1 MKNQFPISNIPLIFT
16 RYRTR
21 ILEESGQDWFH
32 PENRLDGVESS
43 PESQDDCITPVST
56 PVGLASSEAMYEQ
69 YEHPDPWESSLP
81 SRPSFASG
89 VNAVSSSPPPTS
101 KPQKNETTTSPA
113 PTPTAIDSSATTAS
127 PLNSPVSEAPSQPD
141 TSPSEQTAPPPT
153 SEATQT
159 PTKLASNVNL
169 FPIGSQKANSDVES
183 EIVSRPTWEEE
194 QGSYDLTEFANGEI
208 EAPPVAVRDAR
219 QAHFQKVSPPPQPLA
234 SDNNFSE
241 PEQGQPPSPKKPPKP
256 PSAEIAKFR
265 LRNCL

>member
-1 MKNQFPISNIPLIFT
+1 MTNQFPISNIPLIFT

-21 ILEESGQDWFH
+21 VLEESGQDWFH
-32 PENRLDGVESS
+32 PENQLDDVESS
-43 PESQDDCITPVST
+43 PESQDDCITSVST
-56 PVGLASSEAMYEQ
+56 PIGSASSEAMYE
-69 YEHPDPWESSLP
+69 YPDPWGSSP
-81 SRPSFASG
+81 QSRPSLAFG
-89 VNAVSSSPPPTS
+89 VNAASSSSPPTS
-101 KPQKNETTTSPA
+101 KPQTMETIASPA
-113 PTPTAIDSSATTAS
+113 PTPMAIDSSAATS
-127 PLNSPVSEAPSQPD
+127 SSLNSPVSEAPSQPD
-141 TSPSEQTAPPPT
+141 ASPGEHTAPPVT
-153 SEATQT
+153 SEVTQT

-169 FPIGSQKANSDVES
+169 FPIGSQGGNSDAES
-183 EIVSRPTWEEE
+183 EVGSRPPLEEE

-219 QAHFQKVSPPPQPLA
+219 QAHFQKVSPPPQNSA